1 MRLVPISTTLNHPPL
16 YRQDY
21 DEVARLITYLR
32 SVTNGKGNIYV
43 ADSSKLMN
51 DEIMH
56 YAEVSQY
63 GESTSLQ
70 ILYSPQIDSRDFFPL
85 KPLLQADYVVV
96 TTPFQYHL
104 SEDEQKVVKFI
115 FDVFAQQ
122 WEISKDFKKLP
133 EEFHLYDG
141 AVLSVYKRQA
151 PTSLETILLTFDQ
164 MRKYIGRLPGRQS
177 DWMLITV
184 STEANPVYD
193 INGKKHSVT
202 MSNDSSL
209 LSFLYAGAD
218 PVQYQ
223 ITGKAEFLGAE
234 CPPVLVSMKVFSLSE
249 PISVLYN
256 KQIVTSGGKFTLN
269 MERADNT
276 ALVLSFQQNSAL
288 PTALCNPMLE
298 WEMSE

>member
-1 MRLVPISTTLNHPPL
+1 
-16 YRQDY
+16 
-21 DEVARLITYLR
+21 
-32 SVTNGKGNIYV
+32 
-43 ADSSKLMN
+43 MN

-56 YAEVSQY
+56 YAEVSLY
-63 GESTSLQ
+63 GESTSLK

-104 SEDEQKVVKFI
+104 SQDEQKVVKVV

-122 WEISKDFKKLP
+122 WKISKDFKKLP

-151 PTSLETILLTFDQ
+151 PTSLATTLLTFDQ
-164 MRKYIGRLPGRQS
+164 MRKYIGRLPGGQS
-177 DWMLITV
+177 DWLLLT
-184 STEANPVYD
+184 SPTEASPTYD
-193 INGKKHSVT
+193 INGQKHSVT

-218 PVQYQ
+218 PAQYL
-223 ITGKAEFLGAE
+223 IAGKVEFLGE
-234 CPPVLVSMKVFSLSE
+234 KCPPAHVSMKVFSLSE

-256 KQIVTSGGKFTLN
+256 KQIVTSGGEFTLN
-269 MERADNT
+269 IDKADNT
-276 ALVLSFQQNSAL
+276 ALVLSFQQNTTLST
-288 PTALCNPMLE
+288 PSCNPILE
-298 WEMSE
+298 WELLE